1 MIYAIDHHVIRCAG
15 PFTSIWGKEL
25 VQRRVSAVIQDQV
38 ETCAIGKKQGT
49 SCGRSTI
56 IFFQTNDLNG
66 DAVGI
71 AATFFVIL
79 MNIFLNDR

>member
-1 MIYAIDHHVIRCAG
+1 MIHAIDHHEIRCAG
-15 PFTSIWGKEL
+15 PFTSIWGEEL
-25 VQRRVSAVIQDQV
+25 VQRGVSAVIQDQV

-49 SCGRSTI
+49 SSGRSKVV
-56 IFFQTNDLNG
+56 FFQTNDLNG

-71 AATFFVIL
+71 AAAFFVIL